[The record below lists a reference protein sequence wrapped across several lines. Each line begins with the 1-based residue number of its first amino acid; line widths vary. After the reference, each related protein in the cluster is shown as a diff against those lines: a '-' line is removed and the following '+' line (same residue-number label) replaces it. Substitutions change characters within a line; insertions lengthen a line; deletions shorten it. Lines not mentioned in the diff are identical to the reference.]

1 MSDNV
6 SIRPGVRMLG
16 LFPHMRYREW
26 YAIGELVDNSLQ
38 SWMSNRLRLREV
50 DGPGYRLEIHI
61 TVDPADGGLI
71 TIRDNAA
78 GIAAKDW
85 GRAFQV
91 AEPPSDATGLSQFGV
106 GMKAAACWFA
116 RCWSL
121 RTTALDEPRER
132 SVEFDV
138 PAILKEGTEQLHVVD
153 RFAGA
158 ADHWTELR
166 LWDLHRV
173 PRGRT
178 IGKIKEHLASIYRTF
193 LRSGEVIVTYNGAPL
208 EYQEHPVLVAP
219 YYADP
224 GGEPV
229 KWIKDVELDLES
241 GRRVTGWVAVRE
253 TGRQREVGLALLYR
267 GKVVTGAGEDLY
279 KPGTI
284 FGSGNSFESQRL
296 YGELDMSDFAVT
308 YTKDNLVWFDEE
320 DDVIMGLKK
329 LLEAEPLPILKQAQ
343 GYRARKPEETPRAQ
357 LDAVAERTSQLLRDA
372 GDIGNLWFSSDEVW
386 PTDDLNLYLDP
397 EADPAGRQEPAPAL
411 VDRRL
416 ELTHDGVTWTADLEL
431 VDEPA
436 LQDWLTVRRDV
447 GSTAPLVSV
456 RVNQAHPFMRA
467 FCEMPAQELEPV
479 WRVAIAVGLAQEVA
493 RSRGAKFPNYVT
505 QAVNAL
511 VRVLAAQPV

>member
-1 MSDNV
+1 MTDSV

-50 DGPGYRLEIHI
+50 DGTSYRLQIHI
-61 TVDPADGGLI
+61 TVDPADGGLVS
-71 TIRDNAA
+71 IRDNAA

-91 AEPPSDATGLSQFGV
+91 AEPPSDASGLSQFGV
-106 GMKAAACWFA
+106 GMKAASCWFA
-116 RCWSL
+116 RRWSL
-121 RTTALDEPRER
+121 RTTALDDDLER

-138 PAILKEGTEQLHVVD
+138 PAILKQGTEELVVEE
-153 RFAGA
+153 RPARPS
-158 ADHWTELR
+158 DHWTELR
-166 LWDLHRV
+166 LWDLHRI

-178 IGKIKEHLASIYRTF
+178 IGKIKEHLASIYRSF
-193 LRSGEVIVTYNGAPL
+193 LRTGDVVITYNGVPL
-208 EYQEHPVLVAP
+208 EYPEPPVLVAP
-219 YYADP
+219 YYASP
-224 GGEPV
+224 EGTPLRWV
-229 KWIKDVELDLES
+229 KDVEMNLES

-279 KPGTI
+279 KPSAI

-296 YGELDMSDFAVT
+296 FGELDMSDFAVT

-320 DDVIMGLKK
+320 DDVILQLKR
-329 LLEAEPLPILKQAQ
+329 LLEDEPLPVLKQAQ

-372 GDIGNLWFSSDEVW
+372 GDIGELWIPSDDAW
-386 PTDDLNLYLDP
+386 PATAVGVELELDDFGD
-397 EADPAGRQEPAPAL
+397 AAL
-411 VDRRL
+411 VNRRL
-416 ELTHDGVTWTADLEL
+416 ELVHDGVTWTAELEL
-431 VDEPA
+431 IDEPSE
-436 LQDWLTVRRDV
+436 QNWLTVFRGV
-447 GSTAPLVSV
+447 GSVEPVVSV
-456 RVNQAHPFMRA
+456 KVNHGHPFMRA

-479 WRVAIAVGLAQEVA
+479 WRVAVAIGIAQEVA

>member
-1 MSDNV
+1 MADSV

-50 DGPGYRLEIHI
+50 DGPSFRLQIHI

-71 TIRDNAA
+71 SIRDNAA

-106 GMKAAACWFA
+106 GMKAASCWFA
-116 RCWSL
+116 RRWSL
-121 RTTALDEPRER
+121 RTTALDDDLER
-132 SVEFDV
+132 LVEFDV
-138 PAILKEGTEQLHVVD
+138 PAILKQGTEELVVEE
-153 RFAGA
+153 RPAHSS
-158 ADHWTELR
+158 DHWTELR
-166 LWDLHRV
+166 LWDLHRT

-178 IGKIKEHLASIYRTF
+178 IGKIKEHLASIYRSF
-193 LRSGEVIVTYNGAPL
+193 LRTGDVVITYNGAPL

-224 GGEPV
+224 DSAPLRWAKE
-229 KWIKDVELDLES
+229 VELNLES

-279 KPGTI
+279 KPSTI

-296 YGELDMSDFAVT
+296 FGELDMSDFAVT

-320 DDVIMGLKK
+320 DDVILELKRV
-329 LLEAEPLPILKQAQ
+329 LEDEPLPVLKQAQ
-343 GYRARKPEETPRAQ
+343 GYRARRPEETPRAQ

-372 GDIGNLWFSSDEVW
+372 GDIGSLWISSDDTW
-386 PTDDLNLYLDP
+386 PT
-397 EADPAGRQEPAPAL
+397 APVEFELELQDHRTSAL
-411 VDRRL
+411 VNRRL
-416 ELTHDGVTWTADLEL
+416 ELVHDGVKWTADLEL

-436 LQDWLTVRRDV
+436 DQNWLSVFRDLDSV
-447 GSTAPLVSV
+447 EPRVSV
-456 RVNQAHPFMRA
+456 KVNHGHPFMRA

-479 WRVAIAVGLAQEVA
+479 WRVAVAVGIAQEVA

>member
-1 MSDNV
+1 
-6 SIRPGVRMLG
+6 MLG

-38 SWMSNRLRLREV
+38 SWMSNRLQLREV
-50 DGPGYRLEIHI
+50 EGAAYRLRIDI

-78 GIAAKDW
+78 GIAARDW

-106 GMKAAACWFA
+106 GMKAASCWFA
-116 RCWSL
+116 RRWSL
-121 RTTALDEPRER
+121 RTTALDDPRER
-132 SVEFDV
+132 AVEFDV
-138 PAILKEGTEQLHVVD
+138 PAILEEGTEELFVQERV
-153 RFAGA
+153 
-158 ADHWTELR
+158 ADVTEHWTELR

-193 LRSGEVIVTYNGAPL
+193 LRSGDVVITYNGVPL

-219 YYADP
+219 YYSDP
-224 GGEPV
+224 TGEPV
-229 KWIKDVELDLES
+229 TWRKDVTLNLES

-253 TGRQREVGLALLYR
+253 TGKQREVGLALLYR

-279 KPGTI
+279 KPGAI

-296 YGELDMSDFAVT
+296 FGELDMSDFAVT

-320 DDVIMGLKK
+320 EDVIAGLREV
-329 LLEAEPLPILKQAQ
+329 LSAEPVPVLKQAHH
-343 GYRARKPEETPRAQ
+343 YRARKPEETPREH
-357 LDAVAERTSQLLRDA
+357 LDAVADRTSQLLRDA
-372 GDIGNLWFSSDEVW
+372 GDIGDLWNSSEEIAPGSPVDGGAPGEEDV
-386 PTDDLNLYLDP
+386 
-397 EADPAGRQEPAPAL
+397 QPAL
-411 VDRRL
+411 VNRRL
-416 ELTHDGVTWTADLEL
+416 QLVHDGVAWTADVEL
-431 VDEPA
+431 IDEPA
-436 LQDWLTVRRDV
+436 IQNWLTVRRDPDSV
-447 GSTAPLVSV
+447 SPLVSV
-456 RVNQAHPFMRA
+456 QVNQAHPFMRA

-479 WRVAIAVGLAQEVA
+479 WRVAVAVGIGQEVA
-493 RSRGAKFPNYVT
+493 RSRGAKFPSYVT

-511 VRVLAAQPV
+511 VRVLAAQPA

>member
-1 MSDNV
+1 
-6 SIRPGVRMLG
+6 
-16 LFPHMRYREW
+16 MRYREW

-38 SWMSNRLRLREV
+38 SWMSNRLRLREI
-50 DGPGYRLEIHI
+50 DGPGYKLQIHI

-78 GIAAKDW
+78 GIAVKDW

-116 RCWSL
+116 RRWSL

-138 PAILKEGTEQLHVVD
+138 PAILKEGTEELRVD
-153 RFAGA
+153 EHYAGA
-158 ADHWTELR
+158 LDHWTELR

-193 LRSGEVIVTYNGAPL
+193 LRSGDVVITYNGAPL
-208 EYQEHPVLVAP
+208 VYEEHPVLVAP

-224 GGEPV
+224 SGEPSR
-229 KWIKDVELDLES
+229 WIKEVRLDLES

-253 TGRQREVGLALLYR
+253 TGKQREAGLALVYR
-267 GKVVTGAGEDLY
+267 GKVVSGAGEDLY
-279 KPGTI
+279 KPSLI

-296 YGELDMSDFAVT
+296 LGELDMSDFAVT

-320 DDVIMGLKK
+320 DDVILGLKK
-329 LLEAEPLPILKQAQ
+329 ILESEPIPILKQAQ
-343 GYRARKPEETPRAQ
+343 GYRARKPEETPQAQ
-357 LDAVAERTSQLLRDA
+357 LDALADRTSHLLRAA
-372 GDIGNLWFSSDEVW
+372 GDIGSLWRSSDEVW
-386 PTDDLNLYLDP
+386 PSGDVNLELDEEPESLTDRDS
-397 EADPAGRQEPAPAL
+397 EEPL
-411 VDRRL
+411 VDRDL
-416 ELTHDGVTWTADLEL
+416 ELLHDGVTWTARLEL

-436 LQDWLTVRRDV
+436 LGDWITVRRNLEYASPV
-447 GSTAPLVSV
+447 VSV
-456 RVNQAHPFMRA
+456 KVNQAHPFMRA

>member
-50 DGPGYRLEIHI
+50 DGAGYKLEIHI

-106 GMKAAACWFA
+106 GMKAASCWFA
-116 RCWSL
+116 RRWSL
-121 RTTALDEPRER
+121 RTTALDDPLER
-132 SVEFDV
+132 SVEFDI
-138 PAILKEGTEQLHVVD
+138 PAILKEGTEQLVVEE
-153 RFAGA
+153 RA
-158 ADHWTELR
+158 AERAHHWTELR

-193 LRSGEVIVTYNGAPL
+193 LRSGDVVITYNGAPL

-219 YYADP
+219 YYADAE
-224 GGEPV
+224 GEPARWV
-229 KWIKDVELDLES
+229 KDVELNLES

-253 TGRQREVGLALLYR
+253 TGKQREVGLALLYR

-279 KPGTI
+279 KPSTI

-296 YGELDMSDFAVT
+296 FGELDMSDFAVT

-320 DDVIMGLKK
+320 DDVILELKR

-343 GYRARKPEETPRAQ
+343 GYRARKPEETPQAQ

-372 GDIGNLWFSSDEVW
+372 GDIGNLWFSSDEAW
-386 PTDDLNLYLDP
+386 PGQHLELSLEMEP
-397 EADPAGRQEPAPAL
+397 VRERGRALAL

-416 ELTHDGVTWTADLEL
+416 ELVHDGVTWTADLEL
-431 VDEPA
+431 IDEPA
-436 LQDWLTVRRDV
+436 VQNWITVLRDPD
-447 GSTAPLVSV
+447 SAAPLVSV
-456 RVNQAHPFMRA
+456 QVNQAHPFMRA

-479 WRVAIAVGLAQEVA
+479 WRVAVAVGIAQEVA
-493 RSRGAKFPNYVT
+493 RSRGAKFPNFVT